1 MHKAC
6 AICEADGVLSS
17 EFPHPFGKYTLLATL
32 GRGGMGEVF
41 AATTSSVLG
50 IEKRCVIKTLPAGLL
65 QDRESVARFLD
76 EARLA
81 VRLNQRNICS
91 VFDVGVVDG
100 QYYLAMDLI
109 RGRDTR
115 TIAQQL
121 ADLRTPMEPALA
133 LHIVAEVLD
142 GLQHAHELAD
152 EAGQHLAVVH
162 RDVSPQN
169 IMVSFDGDVKLID
182 FGLAASTMKV
192 ERTEVNIV
200 MGKMAYMAPEQTRG
214 EKADARADL
223 FSAAVVLYELL
234 TGARY
239 YGQGGAAVQ
248 PDVVASGR
256 HVPVRMASLDR
267 ELQTILR
274 RALAA
279 DREQRTSSASQFAEE
294 LRAHG
299 ARHSLRGDAGALRR
313 MMRDLFGAPRDAWE
327 SAVVPTTVPTTVPT
341 SVPTSAAIGWST
353 RPQPVRLLTV
363 EHTEVGPSPDTD
375 IQGAE
380 GIHDDTSLQ
389 DEDEQTSTT
398 RVLLALPASTP
409 SRPHKSWRPLAAVIG
424 VGVVMVVVVAMAS
437 VVGLSADDA
446 SVSATP
452 LLSASSLDAGV
463 LDAGADATVLS
474 SALAAEPMPGTVTAS
489 TTIAA
494 EAATPTAAPAAAP
507 LAALAGGGT
516 AKSAGLQQGAARGAP
531 SAPVTSAAMP
541 EGDPAGRREAVRV
554 KTAVAPAAAAAAAA
568 ATAREGVDQALARLE
583 AIAADGAPLAQL
595 KVIREVCGP
604 TACEGAAMNGSIGQR
619 VQQCV
624 EDCRAV
630 LRRRLHN

>member
-1 MHKAC
+1 
-6 AICEADGVLSS
+6 
-17 EFPHPFGKYTLLATL
+17 
-32 GRGGMGEVF
+32 MGEVF

-109 RGRDTR
+109 RGRDLR

-121 ADLRTPMEPALA
+121 ANMRTPMEPALA

-152 EAGQHLAVVH
+152 ETGQHLAVVH

-192 ERTEVNIV
+192 ERTEVNVV

-223 FSAAVVLYELL
+223 FSTAVVLYELL

-239 YGQGGAAVQ
+239 YGQGGAAVL

-267 ELQTILR
+267 DLQAILR
-274 RALAA
+274 RALTA

-299 ARHSLRGDAGALRR
+299 ARHALRGDAGALRR

-327 SAVVPTTVPTTVPT
+327 SAVVPTTVPTTAPTTAPTTVPT

-375 IQGAE
+375 IQGAQ
-380 GIHDDTSLQ
+380 GIHDDTSLH
-389 DEDEQTSTT
+389 DEEQTSTT
-398 RVLLALPASTP
+398 RVLLALPAP
-409 SRPHKSWRPLAAVIG
+409 AASRPHKSWRPLAAVIG
-424 VGVVMVVVVAMAS
+424 VGFVIVVVVVGTMATI
-437 VVGLSADDA
+437 VG
-446 SVSATP
+446 VSAKDADVSASAAP
-452 LLSASSLDAGV
+452 LLSAVDAGV
-463 LDAGADATVLS
+463 LDAGADATVVLS
-474 SALAAEPMPGTVTAS
+474 ASAAEPMPDTATAS

-494 EAATPTAAPAAAP
+494 AAPAAATTTP
-507 LAALAGGGT
+507 ST
-516 AKSAGLQQGAARGAP
+516 TTPSTTTP
-531 SAPVTSAAMP
+531 SAPPM
-541 EGDPAGRREAVRV
+541 ERRESRRG
-554 KTAVAPAAAAAAAA
+554 KTPAP
-568 ATAREGVDQALARLE
+568 TAREGVDQALARLE
-583 AIAADGAPLAQL
+583 AIAADGTPIAQL

-604 TACEGAAMNGSIGQR
+604 TSCEGAAMNGSIGQR
-619 VQQCV
+619 VQHCV
-624 EDCRAV
+624 QDCRAV
-630 LRRRLHN
+630 LRRRLQN